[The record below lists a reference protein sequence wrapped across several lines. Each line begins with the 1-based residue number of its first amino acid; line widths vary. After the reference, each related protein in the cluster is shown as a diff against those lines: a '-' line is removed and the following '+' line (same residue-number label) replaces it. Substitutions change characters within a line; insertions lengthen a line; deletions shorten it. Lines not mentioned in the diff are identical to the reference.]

1 MPEHNQTKLIIS
13 NVAKRSSFA
22 YRSAIARNRANP
34 LDELQRRIMRRLRPT
49 YSSDRYAQLIVDV
62 SKLSPFD
69 RQFWLLSMQEQLN
82 AAKHDRAR

>member
-1 MPEHNQTKLIIS
+1 MPEHNQTKLIIQ

-22 YRSAIARNRANP
+22 YRSAIARSRANP

-49 YSSDRYAQLIVDV
+49 YSSDRYSDLIVQV

>member
-1 MPEHNQTKLIIS
+1 MPEHNQTNLIIS
-13 NVAKRSSFA
+13 NIAKRSSFA

-49 YSSDRYAQLIVDV
+49 YSSDRYSDLIVQV

-69 RQFWLLSMQEQLN
+69 RQFWLLSMQEQLD
-82 AAKHDRAR
+82 AAKHDRAK